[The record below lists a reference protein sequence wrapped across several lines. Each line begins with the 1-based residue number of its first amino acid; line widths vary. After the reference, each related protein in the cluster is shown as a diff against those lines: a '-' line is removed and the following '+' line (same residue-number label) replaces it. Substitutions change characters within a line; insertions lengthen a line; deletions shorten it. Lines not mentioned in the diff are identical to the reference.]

1 MGSEYGHLTLDERR
15 RMFQLREARQPVALI
30 AATLGRH
37 KSTIYRELRRN
48 FFRGEG
54 PEWQGYF
61 PVTADKVARDRRQRL
76 SKLVARADLRDHVI
90 DRLQVGWSPQQIA
103 GRLGQSADGPG
114 RVCHETIYRFIYG
127 RDGRERDLYRYL
139 AKGRRVRRGRF
150 GRKPRQNAIPNAYWI
165 ANRPEQIGQ
174 REEFGHWEGD
184 LLIFSRDHG
193 KGNVTTLLERKSRY
207 TLLLANADRR
217 SSAVIGAVQTT
228 LSDLPPA
235 ARRSVTFDRG
245 TEFMNYPILARDLSV
260 TSYFCDPHSPW
271 QKGAVENTNGRIR
284 RFLPSEAAPDARTH
298 EALRALAERLNDIP
312 RRCLGYRTPGEVFR
326 EHLET
331 IPGIVLQ

>member
-103 GRLGQSADGPG
+103 GRLGNRRMGQVACATRRSTASSMVGMDVSGTSIATLPRADAF
-114 RVCHETIYRFIYG
+114 VAAA
-127 RDGRERDLYRYL
+127 L
-139 AKGRRVRRGRF
+139 A
-150 GRKPRQNAIPNAYWI
+150 A
-165 ANRPEQIGQ
+165 
-174 REEFGHWEGD
+174 
-184 LLIFSRDHG
+184 SHG
-193 KGNVTTLLERKSRY
+193 KT
-207 TLLLANADRR
+207 
-217 SSAVIGAVQTT
+217 
-228 LSDLPPA
+228 
-235 ARRSVTFDRG
+235 
-245 TEFMNYPILARDLSV
+245 
-260 TSYFCDPHSPW
+260 
-271 QKGAVENTNGRIR
+271 
-284 RFLPSEAAPDARTH
+284 PSRTH
-298 EALRALAERLNDIP
+298 TGSPIVQSRLVSARNSAIGKAI
-312 RRCLGYRTPGEVFR
+312 C
-326 EHLET
+326 
-331 IPGIVLQ
+331 